1 MEKPYILPRRASI
14 DKPLR
19 IAVFISGSGSGLNAL
34 LNYQQTP
41 RAHITKLI
49 ISDNI
54 NAHGLKYGYDNNIKT
69 KIIPLPDIFDKNRQR
84 ILHEGLIN
92 IELINSKVELIVLS
106 GYMRILTPSFVAK
119 WKGRIINIH
128 PSLLPDFPGVH
139 AHRDVIQS
147 GVKISGCTVHLV
159 DSGVDTGMILAQRE
173 VKIIP
178 GETIQTL
185 QDKIK
190 KIEHEIYPKTLDLL
204 CEGQYHPMS

>member
-69 KIIPLPDIFDKNRQR
+69 KSIPLPDIFDKNRQR

-139 AHRDVIQS
+139 AHRDAIQS